1 MRTDVNPPEGDLTA
15 HAACVRKKATQKHQR
30 PLLGLFTSRARVP
43 SNSRIYEFTDFCASF
58 TAGEWCLSVHENL
71 GCSNFQQ
78 CCSKVLD
85 DCGFCSTSEPQ
96 IVVHKSFERFEG
108 PKRDGRTLQNVQS
121 FHTKRVTVFF
131 WPVFLKNSIIKHS
144 TEQCKHESA
153 YYPWPE
159 FDCRRRGT

>member
-30 PLLGLFTSRARVP
+30 PLLDLFTSRARVP

-96 IVVHKSFERFEG
+96 IVVQKSFERFEG

-121 FHTKRVTVFF
+121 FHTK
-131 WPVFLKNSIIKHS
+131 S
-144 TEQCKHESA
+144 
-153 YYPWPE
+153 
-159 FDCRRRGT
+159 